1 MSLAISQA
9 AHWGVALVPVLL
21 LLTLFLWL
29 DAFKLMS
36 LGEILLL
43 LVAGGVG
50 AGIAWPIAGRF
61 LDALPIGFSTYSR
74 FVAPWIE
81 EAIKCALMILLFRLN
96 RVGYKVDAV
105 ISGFA
110 IGAGFALVENLTYL
124 LHLGDASP
132 LVWLLRGFGTAMLHG
147 GSTAI
152 LGIVASSLAE
162 RRGAQRWPIYLPGLA
177 IAIAIHIAY
186 NSAVLSPVA
195 SAAAILAGLPVLLG
209 VVFLQSEASLRRWLG
224 EGLDKD
230 VDLLLTISGGGL
242 SETHA
247 GRYLKTLKTS
257 FPPEVVG
264 DMLCLLQLSLELG
277 AKAKGDLLLREM
289 DFEVPPDPTVPARLK
304 ELQYLEKS
312 IGTAGRRA
320 MAPLLSRSTRDLWQ
334 LHMLRE
340 E

>member
-1 MSLAISQA
+1 VTVAPVAVSLLPIPAFL
-9 AHWGVALVPVLL
+9 ALLRLL
-21 LLTLFLWL
+21 
-29 DAFKLMS
+29 DSYKLMS
-36 LGEILLL
+36 LRRTAQNILVGCA
-43 LVAGGVG
+43 VAALCYGVNTAAFSALGGNDLWYVRVG
-50 AGIAWPIAGRF
+50 APVVEEVLKAAWLIWLIRSNR
-61 LDALPIGFSTYSR
+61 IGF
-74 FVAPWIE
+74 
-81 EAIKCALMILLFRLN
+81 M
-96 RVGYKVDAV
+96 VDAA

-124 LHLGDASP
+124 LQLQGEVSP

-147 GSTAI
+147 GCTAI
-152 LGIVASSLAE
+152 AGILASSLAE
-162 RRGAQRWPIYLPGLA
+162 RRGAGRWSIYLPGLA
-177 IAIAIHIAY
+177 LAIAIHIAY
-186 NSAVLSPVA
+186 NAAVLSPIA
-195 SAAAILAGLPVLLG
+195 SAAAILVGLPVLLG
-209 VVFLQSEASLRRWLG
+209 IVFLQSEASLRKWLG

-230 VDLLLTISGGGL
+230 VDLLLKISGGGL

-247 GRYLKTLKTS
+247 GRYLKALKTS
-257 FPPEVVG
+257 LPPEIVG
-264 DMLCLLQLSLELG
+264 DMLCVLQISLELG

>member
-1 MSLAISQA
+1 MTVAPVAASLLPIPAFL
-9 AHWGVALVPVLL
+9 ALLRLL
-21 LLTLFLWL
+21 
-29 DAFKLMS
+29 DSYKLMS
-36 LGEILLL
+36 LRRTAQNILAGCAVAALCYGINTAAFNALGANDLWYVRFGAPVVEELL
-43 LVAGGVG
+43 KATWL
-50 AGIAWPIAGRF
+50 IWMIRRNR
-61 LDALPIGFSTYSR
+61 IGF
-74 FVAPWIE
+74 
-81 EAIKCALMILLFRLN
+81 M
-96 RVGYKVDAV
+96 VDAA

-124 LHLGDASP
+124 LQLPGEVSP

-147 GSTAI
+147 GCTAI
-152 LGIVASSLAE
+152 VGILASSLAE
-162 RRGAQRWPIYLPGLA
+162 RRGAQRWSTYAPGLVL
-177 IAIAIHIAY
+177 AIAIHIGY
-186 NSAVLSPVA
+186 NAGILHPVA
-195 SAAAILAGLPVLLG
+195 SAAVILVGLPVLLG
-209 VVFLQSEASLRRWLG
+209 IIFMQSEASLRKWLG

-230 VDLLLTISGGGL
+230 VDLLLKISGGGL

-247 GRYLKTLKTS
+247 GRYLKALKTS
-257 FPPEVVG
+257 FPPEIVG
-264 DMLCLLQLSLELG
+264 DMLCLLQISLELG

>member
-1 MSLAISQA
+1 VTVAPVAVSLLPIPAFL
-9 AHWGVALVPVLL
+9 ALLRLL
-21 LLTLFLWL
+21 
-29 DAFKLMS
+29 DSYKLMS
-36 LGEILLL
+36 LRRTVRNILVGCAVAAVCYGINTAAFSALSGNDLWYVRFAAPVVEELL
-43 LVAGGVG
+43 KAAWLVWL
-50 AGIAWPIAGRF
+50 IRSNR
-61 LDALPIGFSTYSR
+61 IGF
-74 FVAPWIE
+74 
-81 EAIKCALMILLFRLN
+81 M
-96 RVGYKVDAV
+96 VDAA

-124 LHLGDASP
+124 LQLQGDVSP

-147 GSTAI
+147 GCTAI
-152 LGIVASSLAE
+152 AGIVASSLAE
-162 RRGAQRWPIYLPGLA
+162 RHGAQRWSIYLPGLA

-186 NSAVLSPVA
+186 NAAVLSPIA
-195 SAAAILAGLPVLLG
+195 SAAAILVGLPVLLA
-209 VVFLQSEASLRRWLG
+209 VVFMQSEASLRRWLG

-247 GRYLKTLKTS
+247 GRYLKALKTS
-257 FPPEVVG
+257 FPPEIVG

-304 ELQYLEKS
+304 ELEYLEKS